1 MFFIPKTSNCMTYE
15 EPPQNDH
22 SDKEEKVYEITIRR
36 VLIDDEG
43 RPRKRNHVLT
53 TTTEECE
60 TRSDRGMYY
69 EEDAAHTAR
78 RLIDNPDQ
86 VTGLVDH
93 RIAMKEAK
101 NREGKIE
108 FEVEEVES
116 PDL

>member
-1 MFFIPKTSNCMTYE
+1 MTYE
-15 EPPQNDH
+15 KPPQSEYPDR
-22 SDKEEKVYEITIRR
+22 EEKVFEITTRR
-36 VLIDDEG
+36 VLSDDEG
-43 RPRKRNHVLT
+43 RPRKRHHVLT

-69 EEDAAHTAR
+69 EEDANHTAR

-108 FEVEEVES
+108 FEIEEVEL
-116 PDL
+116 PDS